1 MLLQR
6 TLNALIGINKASKQ
20 GYKVKKLHKIMCNHQ
35 DLWMQA
41 YANIYSNRGAMTK
54 GVDSN
59 TLDGMGVDRV
69 QNIINLIKS
78 GDYRPK
84 PCRRTH
90 IPKDARNPNGKKRPL
105 GIPSGDDKLIQEVMR
120 MILEKIYE
128 PVFSDWSY
136 GFRPNK
142 SCHTALTEIRNGWK
156 STKWVCD
163 VDIKGYFDNINHDL
177 LLKFLSNKIDDRAF
191 LGLLKKFLKAGYME
205 EWRYFGT
212 HSGTPQGGII
222 SPILANVFLHELDE
236 FMKIKI
242 KEFSNGGRRKPNPEY
257 KRALQNR
264 ANRIKWIRQGFGAS
278 GYPADEQK
286 IAKWEMEIKNL
297 EEQLVNT
304 SSVLMDDPDF
314 KRMRYVR
321 YADDF
326 LIGIIGSKQEAMQ
339 VMSDITEFVESEL
352 KLEVS
357 KEKSS
362 VVDPK
367 QGFIFLGYEILCR
380 RENKRVKC
388 VVGHNSDG
396 SKTHAVKRT
405 ITEHIHLGVPRA
417 KIQKFCALRG
427 YGNYES
433 GMDGCRG
440 KPAMMYLSDYEIIS
454 QYNAEMRGYANYYNL
469 APVLYL
475 NKLHWIWMNSLLK
488 TLAGKHRSSRT
499 KIAKRLKQADG
510 RYIHREIRNGKLYE
524 LEVFQL
530 KNRSV
535 SLASFAD
542 PFPNVYK
549 YSSRTELLDRMAGN
563 KCEYCG
569 TVTGYL
575 EVHHVRKLKDI
586 KDGTEPWKRLMIAR
600 HRKTLV
606 LCKDC
611 HVDLHRGKLPDY
623 RNFAKSS
630 GEPYA

>member
-1 MLLQR
+1 
-6 TLNALIGINKASKQ
+6 
-20 GYKVKKLHKIMCNHQ
+20 
-35 DLWMQA
+35 MQA
-41 YANIYSNRGAMTK
+41 YANIYANRGAMTK
-54 GVDSN
+54 GVNDN
-59 TLDGMGVDRV
+59 TLDGMSVDRML
-69 QNIINLIKS
+69 NLTSLIKS
-78 GDYRPK
+78 NSYHPK

-90 IPKDARNPNGKKRPL
+90 IPKDARKPNGKKRPL
-105 GIPSGDDKLIQEVMR
+105 GVPSGDDKLVQEVMR
-120 MILEKIYE
+120 MILEEIYD

-136 GFRPNK
+136 GFRPKK
-142 SCHTALTEIRNGWK
+142 SCHTALTEIRNSWK
-156 STKWVCD
+156 GTKWVCD
-163 VDIKGYFDNINHDL
+163 VDIKGYFDNIDHDL
-177 LLKFLSNKIDDRAF
+177 LLSFLSKKIDDKQF
-191 LGLLKKFLKAGYME
+191 LALLRKFLKAGYME

-242 KEFSNGGRRKPNPEY
+242 KEFGKGERRKPNPEY
-257 KRALQNR
+257 KRILQNR

-278 GYPADEQK
+278 GFPANDQK
-286 IAKWEMEIKNL
+286 VIRWKQDVDDL
-297 EEQLVNT
+297 GEQLTVMP
-304 SSVLMDDPDF
+304 SVLMDDPDF

-326 LIGIIGSKQEAMQ
+326 LIGIVGSKHEAMQ
-339 VMSDITEFVESEL
+339 VMDDIAEFVESGL

-367 QGFIFLGYEILCR
+367 QGLVFLGYEVKCR

-417 KIQKFCALRG
+417 RIHKFCSLRG
-427 YGNYES
+427 YGNYDS
-433 GMDGCRG
+433 KSDCSHG
-440 KPAMMYLSDYEIIS
+440 KYAMTYLSDYEIIS
-454 QYNAEMRGYANYYNL
+454 QYNAEMRGFANYYNL
-469 APVLYL
+469 APALYL
-475 NKLHWIWMNSLLK
+475 NKLHWIWMNSLFK
-488 TLAGKHRSSRT
+488 TLAHKHQTSRT
-499 KIAKRLKQADG
+499 KIASRLRQSDG
-510 RYIHREIRNGKLYE
+510 RYLHREQRNGKLFE

-535 SLASFAD
+535 SLASFVD
-542 PFPNVYK
+542 PFPNIFK
-549 YSSRTELLDRMAGN
+549 YSSRTELLDRMAAD

-569 TVTGYL
+569 TKTGYL

-586 KDGTEPWKRLMIAR
+586 KDGTESWKRLMISR
-600 HRKTLV
+600 NRKTLV

-611 HVDLHRGKLPDY
+611 HIDLHRGKLPDY
-623 RNFAKSS
+623 RNFAKSN